1 MNAGTEGGDM
11 LEEKGGE
18 QERGDTA
25 GGGRMGGEGAGRGEK
40 DDWERE
46 GKGEGRQEEIG
57 CEGECQ
63 VDRFH
68 VGEPTV
74 WICKAL
80 IKFRSD
86 IFFSLFFTFPF
97 LLPFRNHHGV
107 RTCDP
112 LGATNTQNDLIKRG
126 EIRNHM

>member
-1 MNAGTEGGDM
+1 M
-11 LEEKGGE
+11 LEEKGGG

-86 IFFSLFFTFPF
+86 IFFLSLLHFPF
-97 LLPFRNHHGV
+97 YFPFGIIMASV
-107 RTCDP
+107 P
-112 LGATNTQNDLIKRG
+112 ATLSAQPTHKTT
-126 EIRNHM
+126 